1 MRKDIEIPEVK
12 DVVVAVVKEYNEDF
26 LQDTWYAY
34 LFNNSEKP
42 IEAVMIVSQ
51 AEGEID
57 GEKRQSSLFRHAFKV
72 VESKQA
78 QKVEL
83 LDEAIFQLKNNFM
96 LTYFQDGKLFDKV
109 YSFEANSIT
118 DESLKSLPFSDKK
131 GILSK

>member
-12 DVVVAVVKEYNEDF
+12 DVVIAVVKEYNEDF

-34 LFNNSEKP
+34 LFNNSNEA

-51 AEGEID
+51 AEGEIE
-57 GEKRQSSLFRHAFKV
+57 GEQRQSSLFRHAFKT
-72 VESKQA
+72 VEAKSA
-78 QKVEL
+78 QKIEL

-96 LTYFQDGKLFDKV
+96 LTYFQGGKLFDKT
-109 YSFEANSIT
+109 YTFKANSIT
-118 DESLKSLPFSDKK
+118 DNSLTTLPFSDKK